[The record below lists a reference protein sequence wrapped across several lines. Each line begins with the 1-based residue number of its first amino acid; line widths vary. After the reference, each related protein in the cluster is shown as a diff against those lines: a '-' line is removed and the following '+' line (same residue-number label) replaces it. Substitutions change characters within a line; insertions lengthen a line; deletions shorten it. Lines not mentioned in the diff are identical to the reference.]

1 MATKEYFEA
10 LELLNSKDKD
20 NFIHAYDLL
29 DDEQQNFVTEA
40 MRGKDRSGH
49 NTDRFHLAYFKYDGE
64 YYYLDGEKYKIYDKY
79 PDLMFSTEGNGLLF
93 GDLKKDKRNNVYRAY
108 ISKRKARRSGTR
120 MKFSYNQHDYDL
132 ARAVYNT
139 FHEKKGRVIKF
150 KDGDFT
156 NCRLENL
163 VKEK

>member
-10 LELLNSKDKD
+10 LELLNSKDKE

-29 DDEQQNFVTEA
+29 DDEQQVFVTKA

-49 NTDRFHLAYFKYDGE
+49 NTDRFHLVYFKYDGE

-79 PDLMFSTEGNGLLF
+79 PDLMFSTEGNGFLF
-93 GDLKKDKRNNVYRAY
+93 GDLKQDKRNNVYRALV
-108 ISKRKARRSGTR
+108 SKRKARRIGTR
-120 MKFSYNQHDYDL
+120 MKFSYNRADYDL
-132 ARAVYNT
+132 ARCVYNT
-139 FHEKKGRVIKF
+139 FHKEKGRVIKF
-150 KDGDFT
+150 KDGDIT
-156 NCRLENL
+156 NCRLDNL